1 MKVCATTV
9 MMPEHDLPEAAEFL
23 AGLGFDGVEWRCR
36 RISDEQRAQPY
47 SNWGNHRFD
56 LSPDNLGA
64 RGGELVAVTRANGLE
79 IACLATN
86 MPASDLDTVRLVA
99 EGCAKHGIGKFR
111 LGAPRGWGSSDN
123 YVQLLDDTRRAFEQA
138 LAICAECGVR
148 AILEIHRGTVAMS
161 PTMAYLVVKDF
172 DPAHIGV
179 IFDIANMSL
188 GQGLEPPK
196 VGIDLLGAY
205 VAHVHAGGGRPRPV
219 ERRDDGQQGWAWDTV
234 DLADSL
240 LDTASFVRDLLA
252 TGYGGFFSVEDF
264 RAMDLTEK
272 LSTNLAYLRAIGAA
286 S

>member
-9 MMPEHDLPEAAEFL
+9 MMPEHDLEEAAAYL

-36 RISDEQRAQPY
+36 RISDEQRTQAY
-47 SNWGNHRFD
+47 SNWGNHKFD
-56 LSPDNLGA
+56 LSPDNLAQRGA
-64 RGGELVAVTRANGLE
+64 ELVEVSRAHGLE

-99 EGCAKHGIGKFR
+99 EGCAQHGIGKFR
-111 LGAPRGWGSSDN
+111 LGAPRGWNPNES
-123 YVQLLDDTRRAFEQA
+123 YVQILDDTRRAFEKA

-148 AILEIHRGTVAMS
+148 AILEIHRGTVSMS

-188 GQGLEPPK
+188 GQGFEPPR
-196 VGIDLLGAY
+196 VGMDLLGDY
-205 VAHVHAGGGRPRPV
+205 VAHVHAGGGRPRPT
-219 ERRDDGQQGWAWDTV
+219 ERREDGQQGWAWDTV

-252 TGYGGFFSVEDF
+252 TGYQGFFSVEDF

-272 LSTNLAYLRAIGAA
+272 LSVNLAYLRRIGAG